1 MVRNCAPE
9 NLEIPGLVLAHHPG
23 MTTKNLRSHV
33 GITFPGSSLERAHKK
48 EPEMAKMIFV
58 SLPVSD
64 LARATAFYQ
73 AIGAARNAQFS
84 DDTASCMVFSDTIH
98 AMLMTHDKYRQ
109 FTSKKIVD
117 AKTSSQVLICIS
129 ADSRAEVDD
138 VVGKA
143 KAAGAAID
151 PSPVDDYTF
160 MYGRSF
166 EDPDGH
172 MWGVNWMDMEAF
184 EKQCAKTA

>member
-1 MVRNCAPE
+1 
-9 NLEIPGLVLAHHPG
+9 
-23 MTTKNLRSHV
+23 
-33 GITFPGSSLERAHKK
+33 
-48 EPEMAKMIFV
+48 MAKMIFL

-64 LARATAFYQ
+64 LGRATAFYQ
-73 AIGAARNAQFS
+73 GIGAVKNEQFS

-129 ADSRAEVDD
+129 ADSREEVDSM
-138 VVGKA
+138 VGKA
-143 KAAGAAID
+143 GAAGGVID
-151 PSPVDDYTF
+151 PSPQDDFDF

-172 MWGVNWMDMEAF
+172 MWGVNWMDVEAAT
-184 EKQCAKTA
+184 KAMAKA

>member
-1 MVRNCAPE
+1 
-9 NLEIPGLVLAHHPG
+9 
-23 MTTKNLRSHV
+23 
-33 GITFPGSSLERAHKK
+33 
-48 EPEMAKMIFV
+48 MAKMIFL

-64 LARATAFYQ
+64 LERATAFYQ
-73 AIGAARNAQFS
+73 GIGAVKNEQFS

-129 ADSRAEVDD
+129 ADSREEVDSM
-138 VVGKA
+138 VGKA
-143 KAAGAAID
+143 GAAGGVID
-151 PSPVDDYTF
+151 PSPQDDFDF

-172 MWGVNWMDMEAF
+172 MWGVNWMDVEAAT
-184 EKQCAKTA
+184 KAMAKA